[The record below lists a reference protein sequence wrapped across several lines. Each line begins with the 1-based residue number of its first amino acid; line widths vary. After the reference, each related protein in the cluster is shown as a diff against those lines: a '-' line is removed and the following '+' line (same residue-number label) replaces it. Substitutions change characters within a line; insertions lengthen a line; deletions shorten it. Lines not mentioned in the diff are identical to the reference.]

1 MTTASDRAKSRL
13 SSAVRMAGP
22 KRARFGSLSTS
33 LVAALAVA
41 AFAGAAHAE
50 ESLRGSGSTFVAPF
64 LTEAFAQYALLKR
77 GPFSIGYR
85 AVGSGAGIADFI
97 ARRVDFCATDVPMNS
112 HEVGK
117 ADGSVLQIPIA
128 LGGIALTYNLPQAIP
143 GNLHLTR
150 ELVANIFLGKVRSW
164 NDPAIE
170 RENARIALPD
180 LPITIVHRSDSSGT
194 TYIFSDFLRSVS
206 PEWQRR
212 VGVGKTVHWP
222 APRALGASGNEGVA
236 RAVDRT
242 SGSLGYVELTY
253 VEKSNLLAA
262 WIKNR
267 SGSWSF
273 PDEQSIQAAALSIG
287 AVTRE
292 HFSLVD
298 ALARDAY
305 PIAGYSWI
313 AVRQTQ
319 TDPERARALRAAF
332 AWLASEDAQHIA
344 AGLYYVP
351 LPMHTRE
358 TARHAIAMIGI

>member
-1 MTTASDRAKSRL
+1 MTTAPDRAKSRL
-13 SSAVRMAGP
+13 GSAIRTAGP
-22 KRARFGSLSTS
+22 KRGRFASLGSWILAA
-33 LVAALAVA
+33 LVVVSLAVA
-41 AFAGAAHAE
+41 ANAD

-64 LTEAFAQYALLKR
+64 LTEAFAQYALSKR

-112 HEVGK
+112 SEIGK

-128 LGGIALTYNLPQAIP
+128 LGGIALTYNLPEAIP

-164 NDPAIE
+164 NDPSIA
-170 RENARIALPD
+170 RENGSVALPD
-180 LPITIVHRSDSSGT
+180 LPITVVHRSDSSGT

-212 VGVGKTVHWP
+212 VGVGKAIHRP
-222 APRALGASGNEGVA
+222 APRALGAGGNEGVA

-242 SGSLGYVELTY
+242 PGALGYVELTY

-273 PDEQSIQAAALSIG
+273 PDEQSIQAAALLNASGAALTCSPQTVGVAAATKPEISATDFSI
-287 AVTRE
+287 
-292 HFSLVD
+292 VD
-298 ALARDAY
+298 RKGKEAW
-305 PIAGYSWI
+305 PISMLGPCSTPSRTI
-313 AVRQTQ
+313 
-319 TDPERARALRAAF
+319 
-332 AWLASEDAQHIA
+332 
-344 AGLYYVP
+344 
-351 LPMHTRE
+351 
-358 TARHAIAMIGI
+358 RHAHGSRMTSWNGR